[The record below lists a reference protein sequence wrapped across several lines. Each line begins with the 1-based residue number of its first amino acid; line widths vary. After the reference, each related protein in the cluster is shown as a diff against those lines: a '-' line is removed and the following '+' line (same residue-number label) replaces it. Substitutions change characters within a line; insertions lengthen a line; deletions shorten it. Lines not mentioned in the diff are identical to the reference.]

1 MTLKKTF
8 EMITSKTNE
17 AAKQQDEITRK
28 LEANKSE
35 KAKAEEAKAAALNAK
50 DEQAYR
56 AACRNIADNEASI
69 EFNTICLQEIQKKQ
83 LATDAVDQEIRRGL
97 YQGMNDI
104 YAGAINEIEKALSVI
119 VHEAE
124 EAVKKLNEINTMALS
139 WDEQVMK
146 HPRNPAPADFTYDKR
161 IPLKQFANYANGRLI
176 AINSMKKVDP
186 GLKTE
191 GGK

>member
-35 KAKAEEAKAAALNAK
+35 KAKAEEAKAAALKAK

-56 AACRNIADNEASI
+56 TACRNIADNEASI

-83 LATDAVDQEIRRGL
+83 LATDADDQEIRRGL

-104 YAGAINEIEKALSVI
+104 YAGAINEIERALSVI

-124 EAVKKLNEINTMALS
+124 EAVKKLNEIDSMAML

-146 HPRNPAPADFTYDKR
+146 HPRNPVPTSFTYDKR
-161 IPLKQFANYANGRLI
+161 IPLKQLANYANGRLI

-186 GLKTE
+186 SLKTE